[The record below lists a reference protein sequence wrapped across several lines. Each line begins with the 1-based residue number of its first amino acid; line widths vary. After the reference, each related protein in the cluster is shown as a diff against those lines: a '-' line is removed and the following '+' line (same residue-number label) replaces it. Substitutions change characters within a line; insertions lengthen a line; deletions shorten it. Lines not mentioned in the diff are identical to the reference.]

1 MKFFSKSAL
10 LRATSLESAAL
21 AVAVLGV
28 ATIATPAAAQSAQP
42 AQPAQPQAAQCAD
55 EDNNN
60 ICDSEEQNLIVV
72 TGSRILRP
80 ESDGVIAGVMIDAQ
94 KIEERGFTNTLEA
107 LNDIPLV
114 GPGASPLTGNNGGQ
128 ASSLGSAFPDLLDL
142 GTQRTLTLVNG
153 RRFVSGNPGSLFV
166 EGNATGAQVDVN
178 VIPSTLIKRI
188 DVLTVGG
195 AAAYGADAISG
206 VVNFILRDDYE
217 GLTVRSLAGVTSR
230 GDTGQYQIA
239 ATYGLNFA
247 DGRGNVV
254 ISGEYSRNDG
264 LQADTR
270 DFRLARTNSYT
281 NPFNGSVRNP
291 AFASAIIDVAGL
303 NNGAF
308 LANATDGIPGTLFGQ
323 GFINQSLSY
332 TGTVTNPITSPYPS
346 LTAYTPITNAAG
358 TVTSNFISFR
368 NGLAP
373 VGVVVPGTTASG
385 ATSLFSLRNVGF
397 YGTAGQIIQ
406 GTPGVGYAGTA
417 LVNGLTYSLTGNGL
431 NGATTS
437 PLPLTTFAPSA
448 LPTGVTAAQVFAQF
462 GITPPVGSTAAQQST
477 LALNVLQANRSTARE
492 FFAAN
497 PNININYFIGTF
509 VPSVPKIANTDTS
522 LVTVRINQAGATT
535 QVPVNRVLPFVAV
548 PLEFNPDGSLRT
560 YDITTG
566 MTPTTP
572 LTMGQAIGSNGGFSR
587 AIENVVLRTQ
597 QDRYIA
603 NLIGH
608 YDITE
613 NLTFFTENMYARV
626 NNQSNKNS
634 PSQNFQSST
643 AENAPLVVDVRTNP
657 FLTAQNRSVLNSVGI
672 TGTTDANSSFI
683 LTRQNQDIF
692 DNNPFFTKNETFR
705 LLGGLR
711 LDTSLFG
718 KDWRAEVSATYGKA
732 ITRVNTT
739 QINDIEYQLAL
750 DAVDQ
755 GLATT
760 GVANGNIVCRST
772 LFPAQYLG
780 RSPVGV
786 APNIVR
792 ERNSAG
798 ELVERLY
805 TPTITQDMIN
815 GCKPLNPFGYNNMSQ
830 ASKDYVAQQVL
841 FRNTGEQTLIT
852 ASFGGA
858 LFDLPAGE
866 LSVSL
871 NGEYRRDAL
880 RFESSL
886 GNQMGRGRSA
896 PSSNFGAYTE
906 TWEGGAE
913 ARIPLTGEDFLPFMG
928 DLVFNPAFRVTKTSG
943 AADKYRNTLGT
954 LIEPK
959 SSGDAQW
966 IYSLAGTWA
975 PIRDISFRGNYTQ
988 SVRQPSV
995 VELFLGGQPVFT
1007 TPTDFCS
1014 PGNLTA
1020 SAPTVRR
1027 TNCRSA
1033 VIAAGLATDATTA
1046 DAFLAT
1052 FQPLGVGL
1060 SGTYAGNTQLSPERA
1075 SSWTVGGT
1083 LTPRWIEGL
1092 SISADYISVDL
1103 KSTIVPTGLGQGIQ
1117 SCYDSPTFPDT
1128 SAQTGINL
1136 CNSFTRDASFQI
1148 ANGYNLTFLNL
1159 GGIRVRALNISASY
1173 PINLGKLGKLSLSGN
1188 AYHLLR
1194 FESAASGDYALDG
1207 IRSDGTF
1214 SRPKW
1219 EIQARARYEKGKFY
1233 AVGTWNHRAPTNI
1246 FSNGAIAG
1254 PEVVSLNRYPAID
1267 LFDAAIGLDVT
1278 DDFRLQLSA
1287 TNITDQNYAGELGYL
1302 FQDYVDQIGRRFQVT
1317 MIAKF

>member
-1 MKFFSKSAL
+1 MKFFSKSGL
-10 LRATSLESAAL
+10 YRATSLQSAAISL
-21 AVAVLGV
+21 AIVGV
-28 ATIATPAAAQSAQP
+28 ATISSPALAQEAAPPAA
-42 AQPAQPQAAQCAD
+42 PQAAQCAD
-55 EDNNN
+55 EDKNDV
-60 ICDSEEQNLIVV
+60 CDSEEQNLIVV

-80 ESDGVIAGVMIDAQ
+80 ESDGVIAGVMVDAQ

-128 ASSLGSAFPDLLDL
+128 AASLGSAFPDLLDL

-178 VIPSTLIKRI
+178 VIPSTLVKRI

-217 GLTVRSLAGVTSR
+217 GLTVRSLAGVSSR
-230 GDTGQYQIA
+230 GDTGQFQVA
-239 ATYGLNFA
+239 ATYGMNFA
-247 DGRGNVV
+247 DGRGNIVL
-254 ISGEYSRNDG
+254 SGEYSRNDG
-264 LQADTR
+264 LQADSR
-270 DFRLARTNSYT
+270 DFRLARTSSYT
-281 NPFNGSVRNP
+281 NPFNGSLRNP
-291 AFASAIIDVAGL
+291 FFGSAIIDVAGAD
-303 NNGAF
+303 NGAF
-308 LANATDGIPGTLFGQ
+308 RRNTTDGIAGTLFGA
-323 GFINQSLSY
+323 GFVNQTLSFN
-332 TGTVTNPITSPYPS
+332 GTISNLITTPYPS

-358 TVTSNFISFR
+358 TVTSNFISFQ

-373 VGVVVPGTTASG
+373 VGVVVPGTTAAG
-385 ATSLFSLRNVGF
+385 TTSLFSLRNVGF

-417 LVNGLTYSLTGNGL
+417 LVNGLTYSLSGNGL

-437 PLPLTTFAPSA
+437 ALPLATFAPTA
-448 LPTGVTAAQVFAQF
+448 LPAGVTPTQVFAQF
-462 GITPPVGSTAAQQST
+462 GITPPAGATATQLTT
-477 LALNVLQANRSTARE
+477 LAINVLQANRSTARE

-497 PNININYFIGTF
+497 PNVNINYFIGTF
-509 VPSVPKIANTDTS
+509 VPAVPKIANTDTS
-522 LVTVRINQAGATT
+522 LVSVRINQAGATAL
-535 QVPVNRVLPFVAV
+535 VPVNQVLPFVAV

-560 YDITTG
+560 YNIASG

-572 LTMGQAIGSNGGFSR
+572 LTMSQAIGSNGGFSR
-587 AIENVVLRTQ
+587 SIENVVLRTQ

-608 YDITE
+608 FDITE
-613 NLTFFTENMYARV
+613 NLRFFTENTYARII
-626 NNQSNKNS
+626 NQSNRNS

-643 AENAPLVVDVRTNP
+643 AENAPLIIDVRTNP

-692 DNNPFFTKNETFR
+692 DNNPFSTKNETFR
-705 LLGGLR
+705 LLGGLK

-718 KDWRAEVSATYGKA
+718 KDWQAEVSATFGKA
-732 ITRVNTT
+732 ITRVRTS

-786 APNIVR
+786 APNIIR
-792 ERNSAG
+792 ERNAQG
-798 ELVERLY
+798 QLVERLY
-805 TPTITQDMIN
+805 TPTITQNMIN

-830 ASKDYVAQQVL
+830 ASKDYVAQQVD
-841 FRNTGEQTLIT
+841 FRNEGDQTLIT
-852 ASFGGA
+852 ASFGGG
-858 LFDLPAGE
+858 LFDMPAGE
-866 LSVSL
+866 LSVSM

-880 RFESSL
+880 RFQSSAL
-886 GNQMGRGRSA
+886 NQLGRGRSA

-913 ARIPLTGEDFLPFMG
+913 ARIPLTGEDFLPLFG

-943 AADKYRNTLGT
+943 AADQYRNTAGA
-954 LIEPK
+954 LIDPK

-966 IYSLAGTWA
+966 IYSLAGTWR

-1014 PGNLTA
+1014 PGNLA
-1020 SAPTVRR
+1020 VGPAVRR
-1027 TNCRSA
+1027 TNCRAA
-1033 VIAAGLATDATTA
+1033 VVAAGLATDASTA

-1060 SGTYAGNTQLSPERA
+1060 SGTYAGNPNLSPERA

-1083 LTPRWIEGL
+1083 ITPRWIEGL
-1092 SISADYISVDL
+1092 SVSADYISVDL
-1103 KSTIVPTGLGQGIQ
+1103 KSTIVPTGLAQGIQ
-1117 SCYDSPTFPDT
+1117 SCYDSPTYPDT
-1128 SAQTGINL
+1128 SAQTGNNL
-1136 CNSFTRDASFQI
+1136 CASFTRDAAFQI
-1148 ANGYNLTFLNL
+1148 ANGYSLSFLNL
-1159 GGIRVRALNISASY
+1159 GSIRVRALNISASY

-1207 IRSDGTF
+1207 QRSDGTF

-1219 EIQARARYEKGKFY
+1219 ELQARARYEKGKFY

-1246 FSNGAIAG
+1246 FSSGAIAG
-1254 PEVVSLNRYPAID
+1254 PEVVSMSRYPAVD
-1267 LFDAAIGLDVT
+1267 LFDAAIGVDVN
-1278 DDFRLQLSA
+1278 DNFRLQLSA
-1287 TNITDQNYAGELGYL
+1287 NNITDVNYAGELGYL
-1302 FQDYVDQIGRRFQVT
+1302 FQDYVDQIGRRFQMTV
-1317 MIAKF
+1317 IAKF